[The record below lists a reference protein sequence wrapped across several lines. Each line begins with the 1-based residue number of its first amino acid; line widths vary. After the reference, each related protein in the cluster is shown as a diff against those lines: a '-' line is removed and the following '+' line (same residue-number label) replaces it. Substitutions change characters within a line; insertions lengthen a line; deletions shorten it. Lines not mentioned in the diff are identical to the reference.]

1 LEIKKALSWQ
11 DTKIEAV
18 FGGRSVHLAQNF
30 YEGLYILDSNR
41 FARDP
46 DGVVQ
51 QITDALTGCGAEI
64 LVSRL
69 WEERRLAYP
78 IKKQRRGTY
87 WLIYFK
93 MESTRLGEV
102 NRRLQLVSDILRF
115 MHIKID
121 PRIIDV
127 LVEHARGGLAMT
139 RPSADVTVDVEDLDE
154 EIDSEVEDLDAVE
167 E

>member
-1 LEIKKALSWQ
+1 M
-11 DTKIEAV
+11 
-18 FGGRSVHLAQNF
+18 AQNF
-30 YEGLYILDSNR
+30 YEGLYILDSTR

-51 QITDALTGCGAEI
+51 QITDALSGSGAEI
-64 LVSRL
+64 LVSRM

-93 MESTRLGEV
+93 MESTKLNEV
-102 NRRLQLVSDILRF
+102 NRRLRLVGDILRF
-115 MHIKID
+115 LHIKID

-127 LVEHARGGLAMT
+127 LVEHARGGVVAT
-139 RPSADVTVDVEDLDE
+139 RQVGDVAIEIEDEINEDV
-154 EIDSEVEDLDAVE
+154 DSEIEDLDAVE

>member
-1 LEIKKALSWQ
+1 M
-11 DTKIEAV
+11 
-18 FGGRSVHLAQNF
+18 QNF
-30 YEGLYILDSNR
+30 YEGLYILDSTR

-51 QITDALTGCGAEI
+51 QITDALTGSGAEI
-64 LVSRL
+64 LVSRM

-93 MESTRLGEV
+93 MESTKLNEV
-102 NRRLQLVSDILRF
+102 NRRLQLVGDILRF
-115 MHIKID
+115 LHIKID

-127 LVEHARGGLAMT
+127 LVEHARGGVVAT
-139 RPSADVTVDVEDLDE
+139 RSVGDAPIDTENEVHEDVDA
-154 EIDSEVEDLDAVE
+154 EVEDLDVVE

>member
-1 LEIKKALSWQ
+1 M
-11 DTKIEAV
+11 
-18 FGGRSVHLAQNF
+18 AQNF
-30 YEGLYILDSNR
+30 YEGLYILDSNE

-46 DGVVQ
+46 EAVVA
-51 QITDALTGCGAEI
+51 QITNILTECGAEI

-87 WLIYFK
+87 WLIYFRC
-93 MESTRLGEV
+93 ESTRLGEV
-102 NRRLQLVSDILRF
+102 NRRLQLAPHVLRF
-115 MHIKID
+115 MHVRID

-127 LVEHARGGLAMT
+127 LVEHARGGSATIRPTAM
-139 RPSADVTVDVEDLDE
+139 PEGEEDHLDE
-154 EIDSEVEDLDAVE
+154 GEAVDSEVHVDVVE

>member
-1 LEIKKALSWQ
+1 M
-11 DTKIEAV
+11 
-18 FGGRSVHLAQNF
+18 AQNF

-51 QITDALTGCGAEI
+51 QITDALSGCGAEI
-64 LVSRL
+64 LVSRM

-93 MESTRLGEV
+93 IESTRLGEV
-102 NRRLQLVSDILRF
+102 NRRLQLATDILRF
-115 MHIKID
+115 LHIKID

-127 LVEHARGGLAMT
+127 LVEHARGGVVAPRPGGDLAI
-139 RPSADVTVDVEDLDE
+139 DIEQEVEDE
-154 EIDSEVEDLDAVE
+154 VDSEVEDLDVVE

>member
-1 LEIKKALSWQ
+1 M
-11 DTKIEAV
+11 
-18 FGGRSVHLAQNF
+18 AQNF

-93 MESTRLGEV
+93 MESTRLAEV
-102 NRRLQLVSDILRF
+102 NRRLQLAADILRF

-127 LVEHARGGLAMT
+127 LVEHARGGGVGTT
-139 RPSADVTVDVEDLDE
+139 RPSADVTVDVEEDLDE

>member
-1 LEIKKALSWQ
+1 M
-11 DTKIEAV
+11 
-18 FGGRSVHLAQNF
+18 AQNF

-46 DGVVQ
+46 DGIVQ

-64 LVSRL
+64 MVSRM

-93 MESTRLGEV
+93 MESTKLNEV
-102 NRRLQLVSDILRF
+102 NRRLQLASDILRF
-115 MHIKID
+115 LHVKID

-127 LVEHARGGLAMT
+127 LVEHARGGVVAT
-139 RPSADVTVDVEDLDE
+139 RPASDVAIGIEDEVDVD
-154 EIDSEVEDLDAVE
+154 IDSEVEDVDVVE

>member
-1 LEIKKALSWQ
+1 M
-11 DTKIEAV
+11 
-18 FGGRSVHLAQNF
+18 AQNF
-30 YEGLYILDSNR
+30 YEGLYILDSTR

-51 QITDALTGCGAEI
+51 QITDALTGSGAEI
-64 LVSRL
+64 SVSRL

-93 MESTRLGEV
+93 MESTKLNEV
-102 NRRLQLVSDILRF
+102 NRRLQLVGDILRF
-115 MHIKID
+115 LHIKID

-127 LVEHARGGLAMT
+127 LVEHARGGVVAT
-139 RPSADVTVDVEDLDE
+139 RPVADVAIDIEDEVDE
-154 EIDSEVEDLDAVE
+154 EVDSEIEDLDAVE